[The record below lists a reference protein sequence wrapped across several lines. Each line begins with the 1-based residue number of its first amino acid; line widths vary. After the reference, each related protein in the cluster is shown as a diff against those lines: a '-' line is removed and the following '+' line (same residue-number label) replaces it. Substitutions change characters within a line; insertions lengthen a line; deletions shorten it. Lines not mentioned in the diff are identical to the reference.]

1 MSNTTAQN
9 HSELTTD
16 IGYISLNKWG
26 EQLCGDH
33 VEIVEQ
39 SEEDTVLVLADGL
52 GSGVKANILS
62 TLTSK
67 IISTMMANNM
77 TIEDCVTT
85 IAATLPVC
93 NVRGVAYSTFT
104 ILRIEGNR
112 EAEIIQFDNPHV
124 ILLRGGKHLDYPM
137 ELEEIDGKQ
146 IYKSRV
152 TLQEDDTFVAMSDGA
167 IHAGVGQ
174 KLNFGWDRADIIR
187 FLELMYDNGNTAKTV
202 CAMLTGQCNKLY
214 GFQPGDD
221 TTAAA
226 IRIRRRRPLS
236 LMIGPPA
243 NPADVKTMMAE
254 FFGREG
260 GHIVCGGTTSTL
272 AAEFLGKELECG
284 LPVYV
289 DPEIPPT
296 AKIEGVDLVTEGVIT
311 FSRVLEYA
319 KDYLGD
325 NSRYT
330 DWSYKKDG
338 ASLVARALF
347 ENATDICF
355 FVGRAANPAHQ
366 NPNLPITFNIKMRLV
381 DELAECLKKMGKR
394 IEVLYY

>member
-1 MSNTTAQN
+1 M
-9 HSELTTD
+9 SELCTD

-33 VEIVEQ
+33 VELVGQ
-39 SEEDTVLVLADGL
+39 EEDDTVLVLADGL

-67 IISTMMANNM
+67 IISTMIANHM
-77 TIEDCVTT
+77 SLEDCVAT

-93 NVRGVAYSTFT
+93 QVRGVAYSTFT
-104 ILRIEGNR
+104 IIRIEGNR
-112 EAEIIQFDNPHV
+112 EAEIIQYDNPHV
-124 ILLRGGKHLDYPM
+124 ILLRRGKHFDYPM
-137 ELEEIDGKQ
+137 ERETIDGKE
-146 IYKSRV
+146 IYKTRID
-152 TLQEDDTFVAMSDGA
+152 LQEDDTFVAMSDGA

-187 FLELMYDNGNTAKTV
+187 FLELMYNGGNTAKTV

-214 GFQPGDD
+214 SGRPGDD

-236 LMIGPPA
+236 LMIGPPSS
-243 NPADVKTMMAE
+243 PGDIERMMGL
-254 FFGREG
+254 FFARPGA
-260 GHIVCGGTTSTL
+260 HIICGGTTSTL
-272 AAEFLGKELECG
+272 AAEYLGKPLECG
-284 LPVYV
+284 LPLYV
-289 DPEIPPT
+289 DPAIPPT
-296 AKIEGVDLVTEGVIT
+296 AKIEGVDLVTEGVVT

-325 NSRYT
+325 NSSYT

-338 ASLVARALF
+338 ASQVARALF

-366 NPNLPITFNIKMRLV
+366 NPNLPISFNIKMRLV
-381 DELAECLKKMGKR
+381 DEVTDCLRKMGKR
-394 IEVLYY
+394 VEILYF